1 MNSNKRLSTKY
12 TGIDKDIEN
21 LTANNM
27 KDLQDRFSNIF
38 KGDFPEDIRD
48 LENIIVSAFVKKT
61 LPEDV
66 WDFVDFTKEV
76 IVSYSGIKNVT
87 FAVICVK
94 YKEHLTIMTGISVK
108 HDRDKN
114 NQYVGMLLALMDC
127 CLNVHLKITN
137 S

>member
-48 LENIIVSAFVKKT
+48 LENIIVSAFVKK
-61 LPEDV
+61 LYQ
-66 WDFVDFTKEV
+66 K
-76 IVSYSGIKNVT
+76 T
-87 FAVICVK
+87 F
-94 YKEHLTIMTGISVK
+94 GISWISQK
-108 HDRDKN
+108 K
-114 NQYVGMLLALMDC
+114 L
-127 CLNVHLKITN
+127 
-137 S
+137 